1 MTSNRIKLL
10 TISLILSFT
19 TILGNQSFA
28 GVDGSPFEGLYAGI
42 ASVKNTFSA
51 TATHQVIASI
61 AADTPSNFAGIASAT
76 SSNSYGGGLF
86 GGYGLDYGP
95 IYLGAEAAFIVDK
108 GNTVFSDGTN
118 TIKLSKSNTF
128 DVSLRAGT
136 SIADKVLLFGLVGYS
151 GASVK
156 SRGINDAADNS
167 LDYNQRL
174 TSLRYGGGIEVSIM
188 ENIAAKIEYTRSKMG
203 DGVFLTG
210 SDQFTFTPKTS
221 RIMFSLV
228 LHMY

>member
-1 MTSNRIKLL
+1 MTLIRIKIL
-10 TISLILSFT
+10 TVSLILSATSFIT
-19 TILGNQSFA
+19 NQSLA

-42 ASVKNTFSA
+42 ATTKTNFSA
-51 TATHQVIASI
+51 TAAHEVIASI
-61 AADTPSNFAGIASAT
+61 AVDTPSNFAGIASAV

-86 GGYGLDYGP
+86 GGYGLNYGP
-95 IYLGAEAAFIVDK
+95 LYLGAEAAFIVDK

-136 SIADKVLLFGLVGYS
+136 SVADKVLLFGLVGYS
-151 GASVK
+151 GANIK
-156 SRGINDAADNS
+156 SRGINDRADNS

-174 TSLRYGGGIEVSIM
+174 TALRYGGGIEIAVM
-188 ENIAAKIEYTRSKMG
+188 ENIAAKFEYTRSNIN
-203 DGVFLTG
+203 DGVYLTG
-210 SDQFTFTPKTS
+210 SDQFTFSPKTS